1 MEKVTPQFGNEFQ
14 LKAKAAE
21 YAVASKLFL
30 LGHNAMF
37 PAVDGGFYLMLENG
51 LRIQVKCSHL
61 RVHSKSFQY
70 PGYLF
75 NLQRGAWDSL
85 SKRYRKSALRP
96 YSEVA
101 DFFVLWGIDE
111 NRFFILPTK
120 GAGQT
125 VWFTHHG
132 YESQSQNKKYAKKM
146 TEGRLRD
153 MEDRWDLLDIATTS
167 SELIESSVEQVSE
180 VSK

>member
-1 MEKVTPQFGNEFQ
+1 MTKKETQFGQEFQ
-14 LKAKAAE
+14 IKAKAAE
-21 YAVASKLFL
+21 YAVASKLLL
-30 LGHNAMF
+30 LGHN
-37 PAVDGGFYLMLENG
+37 GIRL
-51 LRIQVKCSHL
+51 QVKCSHL
-61 RVHSKSFQY
+61 RVHSKNFQF

-85 SKRYRKSALRP
+85 SKRYRKTAIRP

-111 NRFFILPTK
+111 NRFFILPAK

-125 VWFTHHG
+125 VWFTHRG
-132 YESQSQNKKYAKKM
+132 YESKSQNKRYAQKM

-153 MEDRWDLLDIATTS
+153 MEDRWDLLDINGTS
-167 SELIESSVEQVSE
+167 SELIESSVPKKVAVKKQEDKALVFE
-180 VSK
+180 FGE